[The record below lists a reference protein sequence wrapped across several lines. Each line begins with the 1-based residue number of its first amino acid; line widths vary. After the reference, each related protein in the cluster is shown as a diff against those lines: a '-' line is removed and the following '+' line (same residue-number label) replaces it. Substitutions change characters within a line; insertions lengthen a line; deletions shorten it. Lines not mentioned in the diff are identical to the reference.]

1 MKRSFTLIPF
11 LFAAATAAADPGPQQ
26 QAVRI
31 ITSGSDVSSPR
42 EGLPVAREI
51 VVTQETDAQHKAASL
66 LDRPEPNGPSQ
77 VGALVRAIVSHP
89 NDAHAYT
96 ARLLGGAAAVG
107 SSATEFTQLARES
120 KAAQ

>member
-11 LFAAATAAADPGPQQ
+11 LFAAATAAADPDPQQ
-26 QAVRI
+26 QAVRM
-31 ITSGSDVSSPR
+31 ITSGSDISSPR

-51 VVTQETDAQHKAASL
+51 VVTQEIDAQHKAASL

-77 VGALVRAIVSHP
+77 VGVRVSVSFP
-89 NDAHAYT
+89 NAAHAYA
-96 ARLLGGAAAVG
+96 ARLLGGSAAVG
-107 SSATEFTQLARES
+107 SNATEFTQLAGES